1 MSQPYEILKTS
12 VVQENADIELIQQT
26 QQRTEADIH
35 DIDTQRGKDHTNL
48 NQEQISETKEDDTLL
63 LSANGSSKKKT
74 ICWILINLLGFLLI
88 LCNQMFISQ
97 KCMYSLDSEC
107 EELFFEKRKYLWVL
121 QAIVNSIIIT
131 LWILKFLEFN
141 YKSIFYA
148 SLIIFSYLVVHMFGS
163 QISTKE
169 YAGFVNF
176 AQLQIIIQLIQICL
190 GPILKKKLKNKCKYV
205 ILIIVCIV
213 LVVILTLIP
222 WLKNSEQCK
231 SWNYGINGEIQEYNE
246 NADFKDFEKYKPV
259 QEQQYCSILSPKFC
273 WFYSLDFIFD
283 IQKQFPQYNCQSIH
297 HSEKILDLFNK
308 NIENHRYIAY
318 PFSIQ
323 ESEISTN
330 YQSLALQNLK
340 GFDNVKDAHLD
351 GHEVILDRL
360 NNRYHIQINQNKT
373 LSQERKYISQNK
385 TTKSIVDNILLINVN
400 GVSRVQMH
408 AKLPKTIE
416 WFKKF
421 NSNITA
427 NQALNS
433 LEILIETQNNHSSV
447 EYMRYNSFNFKKD
460 IQSLQLFYGQA
471 NFNEN
476 EEKLDSIFD
485 FFKNEGYVT
494 GYSNTFCSPSSQK
507 QQKNLKQ
514 YIKPIIKDH
523 DSSPTFACDPN
534 FEDPQQSFKWLKGS
548 ESFFTRCLYGEHIH
562 SYSLNYTQSFFDKYD
577 SNKKFFMLE
586 FAEGRERTG
595 KIVKNIDQDL
605 FSFLET
611 NQSFLEKTMIILISS
626 QGQPDSK
633 TIYSLL
639 SLQAEKISKKL
650 PFLMMRI
657 PTEIDQ
663 KLRKNLIENSQKLTT
678 IRNLHFTL
686 KHLAN
691 GTDFKQQ
698 EESLL
703 SQLST
708 YNQCTDI
715 GISKKDCSCE
725 YSIQY

>member
-1 MSQPYEILKTS
+1 MNQPYEILKTS

-26 QQRTEADIH
+26 QQGTETDIH
-35 DIDTQRGKDHTNL
+35 DIDTQGGNDHRNL
-48 NQEQISETKEDDTLL
+48 NQEQVSQTKIEDTVLQ
-63 LSANGSSKKKT
+63 STNVPSKKKT

-88 LCNQMFISQ
+88 VCNQMFISQ

-107 EELFFEKRKYLWVL
+107 EELFFEKRIYLWVL
-121 QAIVNSIIIT
+121 QAILNSVIIT

-148 SLIIFSYLVVHMFGS
+148 SLVVFSYLVIHMFGS

-176 AQLQIIIQLIQICL
+176 AQFQIILQLIQIGL
-190 GPILKKKLKNKCKYV
+190 GPILKRKLKDKCKYV
-205 ILIIVCIV
+205 ILTVVCVV
-213 LVVILTLIP
+213 LVVILILIP
-222 WLKNSEQCK
+222 WLKSSEQCK
-231 SWNYGINGEIQEYNE
+231 SWSQGINGEIQDYDE
-246 NADFKDFEKYKPV
+246 NADFNDFKKYKPV

-273 WFYSLDFIFD
+273 WFYSLDFLFD
-283 IQKQFPQYNCQSIH
+283 IQKQFPQYNCQNIH
-297 HSEKILDLFNK
+297 HSEKNLDLFNK

-323 ESEISTN
+323 ESELSTN

-360 NNRYHIQINQNKT
+360 NYRYHIQINKNKT
-373 LSQERKYISQNK
+373 LSQERKDIDSNK
-385 TTKSIVDNILLINVN
+385 STKSLVDNILLINVN
-400 GVSRVQMH
+400 GVSRIQMH

-421 NSNITA
+421 NSNNTVNETL
-427 NQALNS
+427 NQ
-433 LEILIETQNNHSSV
+433 LEILAETKNNYTSV
-447 EYMRYNSFNFKKD
+447 EYMRYNSFSFKKD

-476 EEKLDSIFD
+476 EEKIDSIFD
-485 FFKNEGYVT
+485 FFKGEGYVT

-507 QQKNLKQ
+507 EHENLKQ
-514 YIKPIIKDH
+514 YIKPIVKDH
-523 DSSPTFACDPN
+523 DSSSTFACDPN

-548 ESFFTRCLYGEHIH
+548 ESFFTRCLYGEQVH
-562 SYSLNYTQSFFDKYD
+562 SYSLNYTKSFFDKYD
-577 SNKKFFMLE
+577 QNKKFFMLE

-611 NQSFLEKTMIILISS
+611 NQSILENTMIILMSS

-633 TIYSLL
+633 TIYSIL
-639 SLQAEKISKKL
+639 SLQAEKISRKL

-657 PTEIDQ
+657 PTTIDQ

-691 GTDFKQQ
+691 GTNFNQK

-703 SQLST
+703 SQQST

-725 YSIQY
+725 YSLQY

>member
-1 MSQPYEILKTS
+1 MSLPYESLKTS
-12 VVQENADIELIQQT
+12 PPQENGDIELT
-26 QQRTEADIH
+26 QQGTETDIH
-35 DIDTQRGKDHTNL
+35 DIDIQGEKDIRNL
-48 NQEQISETKEDDTLL
+48 NQEQISETKEEDTLL
-63 LSANGSSKKKT
+63 QSANRSSKRKI
-74 ICWILINLLGFLLI
+74 ICWVLINLLGLLLI
-88 LCNQMFISQ
+88 VCNQMFISQ

-107 EELFFEKRKYLWVL
+107 EELFFEKRIYLWVL

-148 SLIIFSYLVVHMFGS
+148 ILVIFSYLVVHMFGS
-163 QISTKE
+163 SISTKE

-176 AQLQIIIQLIQICL
+176 AQLQIILQLIQIGL

-205 ILIIVCIV
+205 ILAVVCIV
-213 LVVILTLIP
+213 LVVILILIP
-222 WLKNSEQCK
+222 WLKSSEQCK
-231 SWNYGINGEIQEYNE
+231 SWNEGINGEIQVYNE
-246 NADFKDFEKYKPV
+246 NADLKDFQKYKPV

-283 IQKQFPQYNCQSIH
+283 IQKQFPQYNCQSVH
-297 HSEKILDLFNK
+297 HSEKNLDLFNK
-308 NIENHRYIAY
+308 NIEHHRYIAY
-318 PFSIQ
+318 PSSIK

-330 YQSLALQNLK
+330 YQSLALKNLK
-340 GFDNVKDAHLD
+340 GFDNVKDAHLS

-360 NNRYHIQINQNKT
+360 NYRYHIQINKNKT
-373 LSQERKYISQNK
+373 LSEERQDINEKKS
-385 TTKSIVDNILLINVN
+385 TKSIVDNILLINVN
-400 GVSRVQMH
+400 GISRIQMH

-421 NSNITA
+421 NSNNTA
-427 NQALNS
+427 NEDQ
-433 LEILIETQNNHSSV
+433 LEMLTQTKNNHSSV
-447 EYMRYNSFNFKKD
+447 EYMRYNSFSFKKD

-476 EEKLDSIFD
+476 EERLDSIFD

-507 QQKNLKQ
+507 EQENIKK
-514 YIKPIIKDH
+514 YIKPVIKDH
-523 DSSPTFACDPN
+523 DSSSTFACDPN

-548 ESFFTRCLYGEHIH
+548 ESFFTRCLYGEQVH
-562 SYSLNYTQSFFDKYD
+562 SYSFNYTQSFFEKYD
-577 SNKKFFMLE
+577 QNKKFFMLE
-586 FAEGRERTG
+586 FAEGREKTG

-605 FSFLET
+605 F
-611 NQSFLEKTMIILISS
+611 QFLEKNQSILENSMIILMSS

-639 SLQAEKISKKL
+639 SLEAEKISKKL
-650 PFLMMRI
+650 PFLLMRI
-657 PTEIDQ
+657 PTTIDQ
-663 KLRKNLIENSQKLTT
+663 QLRKNLIENSQKLIT

-691 GTDFKQQ
+691 GTDFNQKQ
-698 EESLL
+698 ESLL
-703 SQLST
+703 NSLST
-708 YNQCTDI
+708 YSQCTEI